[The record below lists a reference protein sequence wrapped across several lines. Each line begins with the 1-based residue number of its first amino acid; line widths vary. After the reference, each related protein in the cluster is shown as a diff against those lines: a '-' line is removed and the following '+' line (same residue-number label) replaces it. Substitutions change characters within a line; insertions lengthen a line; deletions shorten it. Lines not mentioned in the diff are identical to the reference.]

1 MSDSQA
7 NNQSK
12 DAVLGGELGKQNQ
25 LNRYPNLKPDDV
37 ITITGSKVTR
47 GLIPSH
53 NTFKFS
59 EIEEK
64 VLPKILQESQIK
76 QLEEGIEVEILSPH
90 QPWRKGKLQLKIEYQ
105 LTFIPEE
112 SEE

>member
-1 MSDSQA
+1 MSDFQA

-12 DAVLGGELGKQNQ
+12 DAVLGGELGKQNKFRRDPKLQ
-25 LNRYPNLKPDDV
+25 ADDV
-37 ITITGSKVTR
+37 ISVTGSNVRR
-47 GLIPSH
+47 GLIPHH

-59 EIEEK
+59 EIEEQ
-64 VLPKILQESQIK
+64 VLPKILQNSEIK
-76 QLEEGIEVEILSPH
+76 QLQEGIEVEILSPH

-112 SEE
+112 SGE